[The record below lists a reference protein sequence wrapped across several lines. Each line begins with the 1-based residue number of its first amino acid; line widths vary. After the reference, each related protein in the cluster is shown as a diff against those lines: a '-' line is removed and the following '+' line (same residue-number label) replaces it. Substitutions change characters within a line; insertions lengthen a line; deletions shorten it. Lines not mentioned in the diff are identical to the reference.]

1 MKIDSRPL
9 RYAHAE
15 GYTDVCYTED
25 GQHIITCGNDGDV
38 RIWVDI
44 KDDDRNS
51 HCVGESATAV
61 CFKDKRLYVATDNHA
76 VQAYTFLAFDKDGI
90 VTRFTASVTQIM
102 TSTKIEALGCTSE
115 NMEAKIC
122 SPEGGA
128 PLFMMSEHKG
138 PVLSIALCPQ
148 MKYSATSCGDG
159 MLRIWDIDTQKMVK
173 EIACVPKRIKCAIS
187 QCRFSPCGQYLA
199 ASTIAGQ
206 IAVWEVQS
214 GTCTGII
221 EHPTSH
227 NVTAI
232 AWNPKGNGV
241 LAYCDVSGQ
250 LGALMNCYGKD
261 SKADADAPDDVEM
274 VERADDGNDLDNL
287 IENYNSDDDDNAIS
301 LEKLKNETLGLG
313 TVRDEDESRPVSRHE
328 PAATTVPPQAPFQL
342 SATPGHL
349 EHRYMCWNDIG
360 IVRCHTQENGEST
373 IDVEFHD
380 TNLHHGINLNNY
392 LNHTMA
398 SLSASVLVLA
408 CETSSVH
415 DFRTRNKSR
424 MKLGIPG
431 CQHNAFRRNPRTHEA
446 GPARRRRR
454 ARAARWAP
462 MPGEAAARRPRVAK
476 LVCISLVGS
485 SKEWSVSMPD
495 TEEILCVTAGSDV
508 VACATNARLL
518 RLFTP
523 MGTQRQV

>member
-1 MKIDSRPL
+1 MDFEPSEG
-9 RYAHAE
+9 RYLAYPNNRE
-15 GYTDVCYTED
+15 VTLLEYETW
-25 GQHIITCGNDGDV
+25 GQ
-38 RIWVDI
+38 RM
-44 KDDDRNS
+44 
-51 HCVGESATAV
+51 
-61 CFKDKRLYVATDNHA
+61 
-76 VQAYTFLAFDKDGI
+76 TF
-90 VTRFTASVTQIM
+90 THS
-102 TSTKIEALGCTSE
+102 S
-115 NMEAKIC
+115 
-122 SPEGGA
+122 
-128 PLFMMSEHKG
+128 
-138 PVLSIALCPQ
+138 
-148 MKYSATSCGDG
+148 
-159 MLRIWDIDTQKMVK
+159 
-173 EIACVPKRIKCAIS
+173 IKCAIS

-408 CETSSVH
+408 CETSS
-415 DFRTRNKSR
+415 
-424 MKLGIPG
+424 
-431 CQHNAFRRNPRTHEA
+431 
-446 GPARRRRR
+446 
-454 ARAARWAP
+454 
-462 MPGEAAARRPRVAK
+462 K

-523 MGTQRQV
+523 MGTQRQVW

>member
-1 MKIDSRPL
+1 
-9 RYAHAE
+9 
-15 GYTDVCYTED
+15 
-25 GQHIITCGNDGDV
+25 
-38 RIWVDI
+38 
-44 KDDDRNS
+44 
-51 HCVGESATAV
+51 
-61 CFKDKRLYVATDNHA
+61 
-76 VQAYTFLAFDKDGI
+76 
-90 VTRFTASVTQIM
+90 
-102 TSTKIEALGCTSE
+102 
-115 NMEAKIC
+115 
-122 SPEGGA
+122 
-128 PLFMMSEHKG
+128 
-138 PVLSIALCPQ
+138 
-148 MKYSATSCGDG
+148 
-159 MLRIWDIDTQKMVK
+159 
-173 EIACVPKRIKCAIS
+173 
-187 QCRFSPCGQYLA
+187 
-199 ASTIAGQ
+199 
-206 IAVWEVQS
+206 
-214 GTCTGII
+214 
-221 EHPTSH
+221 
-227 NVTAI
+227 
-232 AWNPKGNGV
+232 
-241 LAYCDVSGQ
+241 
-250 LGALMNCYGKD
+250 MNCYGKD

-408 CETSSVH
+408 CETSS
-415 DFRTRNKSR
+415 
-424 MKLGIPG
+424 
-431 CQHNAFRRNPRTHEA
+431 
-446 GPARRRRR
+446 
-454 ARAARWAP
+454 
-462 MPGEAAARRPRVAK
+462 K

-523 MGTQRQV
+523 MGTQRQMMLRLQG